1 MRVTRRAFMKQGGA
15 AVAAASGLVPVW
27 AQASV
32 TVGGYQIDTLSDG
45 NLVLPGSMVVGD
57 LPAEEAA
64 AILARY
70 NLGTEQFTPDCNV
83 TLLRDGQNTVLFD
96 VGAGANFQSSAGRL
110 GEALDA
116 LGVAADEVTH
126 VVFTHAHP
134 DHLWGVLDD
143 FDEPTFTNARHMIG
157 LTERDYWLD
166 PETVNTIRP
175 ERQAFAAGALRYL
188 TAIEGQLQVFDSGD
202 EILPGLVGLLQPG
215 HTPGHMVFD
224 IAQAD
229 QQLMILGDTIGNH
242 HLAFEQPLW
251 PSGSDQDQATGAT
264 TRAALLSHLADS
276 GKALIGYHLPYPGI
290 GKAERTE
297 TGYRF
302 TAL

>member
-1 MRVTRRAFMKQGGA
+1 MRVTRRTFMKQGGA
-15 AVAAASGLVPVW
+15 AVAAAGGLVPVW

-45 NLVLPGSMVVGD
+45 NLVLPGSMVIGD

-64 AILARY
+64 AILSRY
-70 NLGTEQFTPDCNV
+70 SLGTEQFTPDCNV
-83 TLLRDGQNTVLFD
+83 TLLRDGENTVLFD
-96 VGAGANFQSSAGRL
+96 VGAGANFQSTAGRL

-116 LGVAADEVTH
+116 LGVAAEDVTH
-126 VVFTHAHP
+126 VVFTHGHP

-143 FDEPTFTNARHMIG
+143 FDEPIFYNARHMIG

-166 PETVNTIRP
+166 PNTVNTISP
-175 ERQAFAAGALRYL
+175 ERQTFAAGALRYL
-188 TAIEGQLQVFDSGD
+188 NAIEGQLEVFGNGD
-202 EILPGLVGLLQPG
+202 EILPGIVGLLQPG

-224 IAQAD
+224 IAQGD

-251 PSGSDQDQATGAT
+251 PSGSDQDQSTGAT

-276 GKALIGYHLPYPGI
+276 GKAFIGYHLPYPGI

-302 TAL
+302 VAF

>member
-1 MRVTRRAFMKQGGA
+1 MQITRRTFLRNSGA
-15 AVAAASGLVPVW
+15 AIAAGGLVPVW

-32 TVGGYQIDTLSDG
+32 TVGGFQIDTLSDG
-45 NLVLPGSMVVGD
+45 NLVLPGSMVMGD
-57 LPAEEAA
+57 LPIEEAT

-70 NLGTEQFTPDCNV
+70 DMGTEQFTPDCNV

-116 LGVAADEVTH
+116 LGVAPEDVTH

-143 FDEPTFTNARHMIG
+143 FDEPTFANARHMIG
-157 LTERDYWLD
+157 SVERDYWLD

-175 ERQAFAAGALRYL
+175 DRQAFAAGALRYL
-188 TAIEGQLQVFDSGD
+188 KAIEGQLEAFDNGA
-202 EILPGLVGLLQPG
+202 EILPGITGLLMPG

-251 PSGSDQDQATGAT
+251 PSGSDQDQSTGAT
-264 TRAALLSHLADS
+264 TRAALLDHLAGS

-290 GKAERTE
+290 GLAERTA

-302 TAL
+302 AAA

>member
-1 MRVTRRAFMKQGGA
+1 MRVTRRTFMRSGGA
-15 AVAAASGLVPVW
+15 AIAAAGGLVPVW

-45 NLVLPGSMVVGD
+45 NLVLPGSMVIGD
-57 LPAEEAA
+57 LPAEEAT

-83 TLLRDGQNTVLFD
+83 TLLRDGENTVLFD

-110 GEALDA
+110 GEALEA
-116 LGVAADEVTH
+116 LGVAPEEVTH
-126 VVFTHAHP
+126 VVFTHGHP

-143 FDEPTFTNARHMIG
+143 FDEPIFYNARHMIG
-157 LTERDYWLD
+157 VTERDYWLD

-175 ERQAFAAGALRYL
+175 DRQAFAAGALRYL
-188 TAIEGQLQVFDSGD
+188 TAIEGQLETFDNGD
-202 EILPGLVGLLQPG
+202 EILPGIVGLLQPG

-229 QQLMILGDTIGNH
+229 QQLMILGR
-242 HLAFEQPLW
+242 
-251 PSGSDQDQATGAT
+251 
-264 TRAALLSHLADS
+264 RAR
-276 GKALIGYHLPYPGI
+276 I
-290 GKAERTE
+290 RTSRPAPPRVR
-297 TGYRF
+297 RF
-302 TAL
+302 